1 MVASSPT
8 PPKSSSSQPVTPVK
22 SISPSPPQTRPTRSS
37 TFSGTHSTPTSATPA
52 KAQPSPKSTLRRAF
66 ASMKKLG
73 GKKKNRLKKTLEISA
88 PIIANENI
96 PGTFTQKEVTREQT
110 TAEDNPVK
118 TQQADLVDPEIPKN
132 TEASSDVASVMSTL
146 DRPISPPYSL
156 PIDALPM
163 TKQSVGPCSPIME
176 TPPTIGYMNFPLS
189 KGGGTLEK
197 PKKPPRV
204 TKLVKPF
211 HYNETIPS
219 DSSRRRDEEPT
230 YLQPN
235 QDVVTLKMEA
245 ALANLNDAEILAE
258 TLSRVEQE
266 KLGPLPAIPKPRQVR
281 FHCEKPDASN
291 DSLGDKCDPDMR
303 PTRVVS
309 PTRSHVPEV
318 KEDSKSCPRLPSRP
332 PNPKPALHSMRGR
345 SQSFDSRSLHMK
357 KTVVRS
363 RSLSSSSGL
372 EKRYNKILKLQLQT
386 LEEMINSWSA
396 ELLPDVNL
404 DLSDTK
410 WSDYEVCGE
419 LFDIKCA
426 GAVLVPVKC
435 AKFWEGNK
443 KLLAK
448 VSEGKGW

>member
-1 MVASSPT
+1 
-8 PPKSSSSQPVTPVK
+8 
-22 SISPSPPQTRPTRSS
+22 
-37 TFSGTHSTPTSATPA
+37 
-52 KAQPSPKSTLRRAF
+52 
-66 ASMKKLG
+66 MKKLG
-73 GKKKNRLKKTLEISA
+73 GKKKNRLSKTLEISA
-88 PIIANENI
+88 PIIINEDI
-96 PGTFTQKEVTREQT
+96 PGTFTQKEVTRKQP

-118 TQQADLVDPEIPKN
+118 TEQANVVDPEISKN
-132 TEASSDVASVMSTL
+132 TEASSYVASEMSTPN
-146 DRPISPPYSL
+146 RPISPPYSL
-156 PIDALPM
+156 PIDALP
-163 TKQSVGPCSPIME
+163 TAERTGGLSSPIMQI
-176 TPPTIGYMNFPLS
+176 PPGFGYMNFPLS
-189 KGGGTLEK
+189 KGGATVEK

-204 TKLVKPF
+204 AKLVKPF
-211 HYNETIPS
+211 QYNETIPS
-219 DSSRRRDEEPT
+219 DSSRCRDEEPT

-235 QDVVTLKMEA
+235 QDVVTLKMET

-266 KLGPLPAIPKPRQVR
+266 KLGPLPAIPKARQVR
-281 FHCEKPDASN
+281 FHCEKPAASN
-291 DSLGDKCDPDMR
+291 DSFRDKSDPDMR

-309 PTRSHVPEV
+309 PTRVHVPED
-318 KEDSKSCPRLPSRP
+318 KEDSQSCPRLPSRP
-332 PNPKPALHSMRGR
+332 LNTKPALHSMRGR

-372 EKRYNKILKLQLQT
+372 EKRYNKILKLQVQT
-386 LEEMINSWSA
+386 LKEMINSWSA

-426 GAVLVPVKC
+426 GAVLVLVKC

-448 VSEGKGW
+448 VSEGMGW